1 MIRLMFLTVLSGL
14 LLSVAAGAVAE
25 AETAAPAKEPMPAYQ
40 AQPCDLP
47 VASAAVAAR
56 LQCGTLKVQ
65 SPDGSQ
71 FQLAVVRK
79 AATEPKAGAAPV
91 LFLHGGPGG
100 EMTRFIGLSES
111 DFAPGHELIAIDMRG
126 SGRSTP
132 LFCPQLAAELTKAL
146 AESPDDSSFVQ
157 QRRAALLQCQ
167 QQMLAQ
173 GYSPADFGTV
183 QTVQDLEL
191 LREQLNID
199 KWHLYSVSYGTVV
212 ALQYLAVAPKVL
224 ESVTLDSV
232 YPPDELLTSFKLQQD
247 QWLRQLDQLC
257 QQQAGCASRFGAMP
271 ELFNRAIA
279 DLTQQ
284 PLLLKSKAGSLLLT
298 PDKLR
303 LAVMAAATAEQPLSL
318 LPLWLEAVSQ
328 HETRLL
334 TPWAEAMLQPSTIQ
348 FAAAMATE
356 CADRQRYYQQ
366 GRADSLEQSFG
377 LPEGVC
383 ASFGAATGA
392 VVNTG
397 VSTGVTERADAGPV
411 QVPQVPETARVRTP
425 VLLLA
430 GGLDVFQPDSLVLS
444 QWLGPHSQLIA
455 VSGALHGVRVAA
467 PCLRKMVGDF
477 IRAPE
482 RFGPPGCLAE
492 VAKPYLVTALE
503 PNPTIAAALASLQQ
517 PQPSVLLLAL
527 LLSLLL
533 SALLGVIWP
542 VLAGLWFWLSGRP
555 RQVDRTGLLS
565 GATVLLSLAVWGGL
579 GMTLWQTLERQSA
592 ELWLGLPPDSQPWR
606 LVIALTLLP
615 VLIFSWWLA
624 RRQLWRQW
632 LAQLALGAAVLLAVA
647 MQLLP

>member
-14 LLSVAAGAVAE
+14 LLSVATSAVAE
-25 AETAAPAKEPMPAYQ
+25 VDAATTAKEPIPAYQ

-47 VASAAVAAR
+47 VASADVAAR
-56 LQCGTLKVQ
+56 LQCGMLKVQ
-65 SPDGSQ
+65 SPDGSP

-100 EMTRFIGLSES
+100 EMTRFTGLSEG

-132 LFCPQLAAELTKAL
+132 LFCPKLAAELTKAL
-146 AESPDDSSFVQ
+146 AASPDDSSLVQ

-191 LREQLNID
+191 LREQLNIE

-212 ALQYLAVAPKVL
+212 ALQYLAVAPQAL

-257 QQQAGCASRFGAMP
+257 QQQNGCASRFGAIP
-271 ELFNRAIA
+271 ELFNRAITE
-279 DLTQQ
+279 LTQR
-284 PLLLKSKAGSLLLT
+284 PLQLENGAGTLLLT

-318 LPLWLEAVSQ
+318 LLLWLEAVSQ
-328 HETRLL
+328 RNTALL
-334 TPWAEAMLQPSTIQ
+334 KPWAEAMLQQSPIQ

-366 GRADSLEQSFG
+366 GRADSLEQVFG

-383 ASFGAATGA
+383 ASFGVATGA
-392 VVNTG
+392 
-397 VSTGVTERADAGPV
+397 EPGPV
-411 QVPQVPETARVRTP
+411 QVPQVPETARVRTS

-444 QWLGPHSQLIA
+444 QWLGPHSQLVA
-455 VSGALHGVRVAA
+455 VSGALHSVRGAA

-503 PNPTIAAALASLQQ
+503 PNPTVASALASLQQ
-517 PQPSVLLLAL
+517 AQPSALLLAL
-527 LLSLLL
+527 VLSLLL
-533 SALLGVIWP
+533 SALLGVVWP

-555 RQVDRTGLLS
+555 QPVCRTGLLS
-565 GATVLLSLAVWGGL
+565 GASVLLSLALWGGL
-579 GMTLWQTLERQSA
+579 VWSLWQTLERQSA

-606 LVIALTLLP
+606 LVIALTFVP
-615 VLIFSWWLA
+615 VLIFGWWLA
-624 RRQLWRQW
+624 RQQRWRQL
-632 LAQLALGAAVLLAVA
+632 LAQLALGSAVLLALA
-647 MQLLP
+647 LQLVP

>member
-1 MIRLMFLTVLSGL
+1 MIRLMFLTVLSGFL
-14 LLSVAAGAVAE
+14 WCGPASVAAYAAQVSDE
-25 AETAAPAKEPMPAYQ
+25 ATTAKEPIPAYQ

-47 VASAAVAAR
+47 VSSAAVAAR
-56 LQCGTLKVQ
+56 LQCGTLKVH
-65 SPDGSQ
+65 SPDGSE

-100 EMTRFIGLSES
+100 EMTRFTGLSAG
-111 DFAPGHELIAIDMRG
+111 DFAPGHELITIDMRG
-126 SGRSTP
+126 SGRSRP
-132 LFCPQLAAELTKAL
+132 LFCPQLAADLTKAL

-157 QRRAALLQCQ
+157 QRRTALLQCQ

-173 GYSPADFGTV
+173 GYSPQDFGTV

-191 LREQLNID
+191 LREQLNIE
-199 KWHLYSVSYGTVV
+199 KWHVYSVSYGTVV
-212 ALQYLAVAPKVL
+212 ALQYLAVAPKAL
-224 ESVTLDSV
+224 ESVTLDSI

-257 QQQAGCASRFGAMP
+257 QQQVGCASRFGAMP
-271 ELFNRAIA
+271 ELFNRAVTE
-279 DLTQQ
+279 LTQR
-284 PLLLKSKAGSLLLT
+284 PLQLETGTGPLLLT

-303 LAVMAAATAEQPLSL
+303 LAVMAAATAEEPLSL

-328 HETRLL
+328 RNTALL
-334 TPWAEAMLQPSTIQ
+334 KPWAEAMLQPSTIQ

-366 GRADSLEQSFG
+366 RRADSLEQVFG

-383 ASFGAATGA
+383 ASFGVSTSA
-392 VVNTG
+392 
-397 VSTGVTERADAGPV
+397 VSTGAMAGTASGPV

-455 VSGALHGVRVAA
+455 VSGALHGVRGGG

-492 VAKPYLVTALE
+492 VAKPFLVTALE

-517 PQPSVLLLAL
+517 PQPNLLLLAL
-527 LLSLLL
+527 VLSLLL
-533 SALLGVIWP
+533 SALLGVVWP
-542 VLAGLWFWLSGRP
+542 VLGGLWFWLSGRP
-555 RQVDRTGLLS
+555 RPVCRTGLLS
-565 GATVLLSLAVWGGL
+565 GAAVLLTLAIWGGL
-579 GMTLWQTLERQSA
+579 GMTLWQTQLRLSA

-606 LVIALTLLP
+606 LVILLTLLP
-615 VLIFSWWLA
+615 VLGFSWWLA
-624 RRQLWRQW
+624 RQQHWRQW
-632 LAQLALGAAVLLAVA
+632 LAQLALGAAVLLGLAL
-647 MQLLP
+647 QLLP

>member
-1 MIRLMFLTVLSGL
+1 MIRLMFLTVLSGFL
-14 LLSVAAGAVAE
+14 WCAAVH
-25 AETAAPAKEPMPAYQ
+25 AAQVSEDATTAKEPIPAYQ
-40 AQPCDLP
+40 DTPCDLP

-56 LQCGTLKVQ
+56 LQCGTLKVH
-65 SPDGSQ
+65 SPDGSS

-100 EMTRFIGLSES
+100 EMTRFTGLSAG
-111 DFAPGHELIAIDMRG
+111 DLAPGHELIAIDMRG

-132 LFCPQLAAELTKAL
+132 LFCPKLAADLTKAL
-146 AESPDDSSFVQ
+146 AASPDDSSLVQ

-167 QQMLAQ
+167 QQMLAH
-173 GYSPADFGTV
+173 GYSPQDFGTV

-191 LREQLNID
+191 LREQLNIE

-212 ALQYLAVAPKVL
+212 ALQYLAVAPKAL
-224 ESVTLDSV
+224 ESVTLDSI

-257 QQQAGCASRFGAMP
+257 QQQMGCVQRFGAMP
-271 ELFNRAIA
+271 ELFNRAITE
-279 DLTQQ
+279 LTQR
-284 PLLLKSKAGSLLLT
+284 PLQLESGDGRLLLT

-303 LAVMAAATAEQPLSL
+303 LAVMAAATTEQALSL

-328 HETRLL
+328 RNTVLL
-334 TPWAEAMLQPSTIQ
+334 KPWAEAMLQPSAIQ

-366 GRADSLEQSFG
+366 GRADSLEQVFG
-377 LPEGVC
+377 LPDGVC
-383 ASFGAATGA
+383 ASFGVATGIA
-392 VVNTG
+392 AQAE
-397 VSTGVTERADAGPV
+397 SGPV

-455 VSGALHGVRVAA
+455 VSGALHGVRGAA

-482 RFGPPGCLAE
+482 RFGPPVCVTQL
-492 VAKPYLVTALE
+492 AKPYLVTAIE
-503 PNPTIAAALASLQQ
+503 PNPRLAAELAALAQA
-517 PQPSVLLLAL
+517 QPSALLLAL
-527 LLSLLL
+527 GGSLLL

-542 VLAGLWFWLSGRP
+542 VIAGLWCWLSGRARP
-555 RQVDRTGLLS
+555 VGRTGLLS
-565 GATVLLSLAVWGGL
+565 GAAVLLTLAVWGGL

-592 ELWLGLPPDSQPWR
+592 ELWLGLPPDSQLWR
-606 LVIALTLLP
+606 LAITLTLVP
-615 VLIFSWWLA
+615 VLIFCWWLA
-624 RRQLWRQW
+624 RQQHWRQL
-632 LAQLALGAAVLLAVA
+632 LAQLALGCAVLLALA
-647 MQLLP
+647 LQLLP

>member
-1 MIRLMFLTVLSGL
+1 MIRLMFLTVLTGL

-25 AETAAPAKEPMPAYQ
+25 VDAATTAKESKPAYQ

-47 VASAAVAAR
+47 VASTAVAAR

-111 DFAPGHELIAIDMRG
+111 DFSPGHELIAIDMRG
-126 SGRSTP
+126 SGRSKP

-146 AESPDDSSFVQ
+146 AESPDDNSFVQ

-173 GYSPADFGTV
+173 GYSPQDFGTV

-191 LREQLNID
+191 LREQLNVD
-199 KWHLYSVSYGTVV
+199 KWHLYSESYGTVV
-212 ALQYLAVAPKVL
+212 ALQYLAVAPKALV
-224 ESVTLDSV
+224 SVTLDSV

-257 QQQAGCASRFGAMP
+257 QQQRGCASRFGAMS
-271 ELFNRAIA
+271 ELFNRAISE
-279 DLTQQ
+279 LTQRPLQ
-284 PLLLKSKAGSLLLT
+284 LETSAGPLLLS

-318 LPLWLEAVSQ
+318 LPLWLQAVSQ
-328 HETRLL
+328 RNTALL
-334 TPWAEAMLQPSTIQ
+334 KPWAEAMLQPSTIQ

-383 ASFGAATGA
+383 ASFGVATGA
-392 VVNTG
+392 AAG
-397 VSTGVTERADAGPV
+397 VEAGPV
-411 QVPQVPETARVRTP
+411 QVPQVPETAKVRTP

-430 GGLDVFQPDSLVLS
+430 GGLDLFQPDSLVLS
-444 QWLGPHSQLIA
+444 QWLGPHSQLVA
-455 VSGALHGVRVAA
+455 VPGALHGVRGAA

-503 PNPTIAAALASLQQ
+503 PNPTVATALASLQQ
-517 PQPSVLLLAL
+517 AQPSALLLAL
-527 LLSLLL
+527 VLSLLL

-542 VLAGLWFWLSGRP
+542 VFAVLWFWLSGRP
-555 RQVDRTGLLS
+555 QPVCRIGLLS
-565 GATVLLSLAVWGGL
+565 GASVLLSLAVWGAL
-579 GMTLWQTLERQSA
+579 GMTLWQTLARRSA

-615 VLIFSWWLA
+615 VLVFCWWLA
-624 RRQLWRQW
+624 RQQHWRQL

-647 MQLLP
+647 LQLLP

>member
-1 MIRLMFLTVLSGL
+1 MIRLMFLTVLTGL
-14 LLSVAAGAVAE
+14 LLSVAASAVAE
-25 AETAAPAKEPMPAYQ
+25 VDAATTAKESKPAYQ

-47 VASAAVAAR
+47 VASTAIAAR

-111 DFAPGHELIAIDMRG
+111 DFALGHELIAIDMRG

-132 LFCPQLAAELTKAL
+132 LFCPKLAAELTKAL
-146 AESPDDSSFVQ
+146 AESPDDNSFVQ
-157 QRRAALLQCQ
+157 QRRAALQQCQ

-191 LREQLNID
+191 LREQLNVD

-212 ALQYLAVAPKVL
+212 ALQYLAVAPQALV
-224 ESVTLDSV
+224 SVTLDSV

-257 QQQAGCASRFGAMP
+257 QQQRGCASRFGAMP
-271 ELFNRAIA
+271 ELFNRAITE
-279 DLTQQ
+279 LTQQ
-284 PLLLKSKAGSLLLT
+284 PLQLETGSGPLLLS

-318 LPLWLEAVSQ
+318 LPLWLQAVSQ
-328 HETRLL
+328 RNTALL
-334 TPWAEAMLQPSTIQ
+334 KPWAEAMLQPSTIQ

-383 ASFGAATGA
+383 ASFGVATGA
-392 VVNTG
+392 AAG
-397 VSTGVTERADAGPV
+397 VEAGPV
-411 QVPQVPETARVRTP
+411 QVPQVPETAKVRTP

-430 GGLDVFQPDSLVLS
+430 GGLDLFQPDSLVLS
-444 QWLGPHSQLIA
+444 QWLGPHSQLVA
-455 VSGALHGVRVAA
+455 VPGALHGVRGAA

-492 VAKPYLVTALE
+492 VAKPHLVTALE
-503 PNPTIAAALASLQQ
+503 PNPTVATALASLQQ
-517 PQPSVLLLAL
+517 AQPSALLLAL
-527 LLSLLL
+527 VLSLLL

-542 VLAGLWFWLSGRP
+542 VFAGLWFWLSGRP
-555 RQVDRTGLLS
+555 QPVCRTGLLS
-565 GATVLLSLAVWGGL
+565 GASVLLSLAVWGAL
-579 GMTLWQTLERQSA
+579 GMTLWQTLARQSA

-615 VLIFSWWLA
+615 VLAFCWWLA
-624 RRQLWRQW
+624 RQQHWRQL

>member
-1 MIRLMFLTVLSGL
+1 MIRLMFLTVLTGL
-14 LLSVAAGAVAE
+14 SFSFAASAAAE
-25 AETAAPAKEPMPAYQ
+25 ADAATSTTEPIPAYQ

-47 VASAAVAAR
+47 VTSAAVAAR

-100 EMTRFIGLSES
+100 EMTRFTGLSAG
-111 DFAPGHELIAIDMRG
+111 DFAPGHEFITIDMRG

-132 LFCPQLAAELTKAL
+132 LFCPQLGAELSKAL
-146 AESPDDSSFVQ
+146 AQSPDDSSLVQ

-167 QQMLAQ
+167 QQMLTQ
-173 GYSPADFGTV
+173 GYSPVDFGTV

-191 LREQLNID
+191 LREQLNIE
-199 KWHLYSVSYGTVV
+199 KWHVYSVSYGTVV
-212 ALQYLAVAPKVL
+212 ALQYLAVAPKAL
-224 ESVTLDSV
+224 ASVTLDSV

-271 ELFNRAIA
+271 DLFNRAVGT
-279 DLTQQ
+279 LTQQ
-284 PLLLKSKAGSLLLT
+284 PLQLESKAGSLLLT

-303 LAVMAAATAEQPLSL
+303 LAVMAAATAEEPLSL

-328 HETRLL
+328 RKTTLL
-334 TPWAEAMLQPSTIQ
+334 TPWAEAMLQPSGIQ

-356 CADRQRYYQQ
+356 CADRQRYYHQ
-366 GRADSLEQSFG
+366 GRADSLEQLFG

-383 ASFGAATGA
+383 AAFGVSASAATGA
-392 VVNTG
+392 
-397 VSTGVTERADAGPV
+397 APGPV
-411 QVPQVPETARVRTP
+411 RVPQVPETAKVRTP

-430 GGLDVFQPDSLVLS
+430 AGLDVFQPDALVLS
-444 QWLGPHSQLIA
+444 QWLGPHSQLVA
-455 VSGALHGVRVAA
+455 VPGALHGVRGAG

-503 PNPTIAAALASLQQ
+503 PNPTVASALASLQQ
-517 PQPSVLLLAL
+517 AQPSALLLAL
-527 LLSLLL
+527 VLSLLL
-533 SALLGVIWP
+533 SALLGVVWP

-555 RQVDRTGLLS
+555 QPVCRAGLLS
-565 GATVLLSLAVWGGL
+565 SASVLLSLAVWGGL
-579 GMTLWQTLERQSA
+579 VWTLWQTQLRLSA

-606 LVIALTLLP
+606 LAIVLTLLP
-615 VLIFSWWLA
+615 VLVFCWWLA
-624 RRQLWRQW
+624 RQQLWRQW
-632 LAQLALGAAVLLAVA
+632 LAQLALGAAVLLGLAV
-647 MQLLP
+647 QLLP

>member
-1 MIRLMFLTVLSGL
+1 MIRLMFLTVLTGL
-14 LLSVAAGAVAE
+14 SFSFAASAAAE
-25 AETAAPAKEPMPAYQ
+25 ADAATPTTEPIPAYQ

-56 LQCGTLKVQ
+56 LQCGTLKVH
-65 SPDGSQ
+65 SPDGSS

-100 EMTRFIGLSES
+100 EMTRFTGLSEG

-132 LFCPQLAAELTKAL
+132 LFCPELAADLTKAL
-146 AESPDDSSFVQ
+146 AASPDDSSLVQ

-173 GYSPADFGTV
+173 GYSPQDFGTV

-191 LREQLNID
+191 LREQLNIE

-212 ALQYLAVAPKVL
+212 ALQYLAVAPQAL

-247 QWLRQLDQLC
+247 QWLRQLDLLC
-257 QQQAGCASRFGAMP
+257 QQQNGCASRFGAIP
-271 ELFNRAIA
+271 ELFNRAITE
-279 DLTQQ
+279 LTQR
-284 PLLLKSKAGSLLLT
+284 PLQLENGAGTLLLT

-318 LPLWLEAVSQ
+318 LLLWLEAVSQ
-328 HETRLL
+328 RNTALL
-334 TPWAEAMLQPSTIQ
+334 KPWAEAMLQQSPIQ

-366 GRADSLEQSFG
+366 GRADSLEQVFG

-383 ASFGAATGA
+383 ASFGVATGA
-392 VVNTG
+392 
-397 VSTGVTERADAGPV
+397 EPGPV

-444 QWLGPHSQLIA
+444 QWLGPHSQLVA
-455 VSGALHGVRVAA
+455 VSGALHGVRGAA

-492 VAKPYLVTALE
+492 VAKPFLVTALE
-503 PNPTIAAALASLQQ
+503 PNPTVASALASLQQ
-517 PQPSVLLLAL
+517 AQPSALLLAL
-527 LLSLLL
+527 VLSLLL
-533 SALLGVIWP
+533 SALLGVVWP

-555 RQVDRTGLLS
+555 QPVCRAGLLS
-565 GATVLLSLAVWGGL
+565 SASVLLSLAVWGGL
-579 GMTLWQTLERQSA
+579 VWTLWQTQLRLSA

-606 LVIALTLLP
+606 LAIVLTLLP
-615 VLIFSWWLA
+615 VLVFCWWLA
-624 RRQLWRQW
+624 RQQLWRQW
-632 LAQLALGAAVLLAVA
+632 LAQLALGAAVLLGLAV
-647 MQLLP
+647 QLLP